1 MPVDKLEGMLGKTS
15 NLLEGTLSK
24 MVVGKLHQRQNQ
36 PDQLIHRRDQLLNLD
51 QELLL
56 SMDLDL
62 HRDRLYWC
70 FLSYCCYPC
79 LSSRFYHPLHMN

>member
-1 MPVDKLEGMLGKTS
+1 MKGPIQLEQ
-15 NLLEGTLSK
+15 SK
-24 MVVGKLHQRQNQ
+24 QRQQKSLKHPSKTTKHRQ
-36 PDQLIHRRDQLLNLD
+36 PDQILHRRDQLLNLE

-70 FLSYCCYPC
+70 FLKK
-79 LSSRFYHPLHMN
+79 

>member
-1 MPVDKLEGMLGKTS
+1 
-15 NLLEGTLSK
+15 

-36 PDQLIHRRDQLLNLD
+36 PDQLLNRRDQLLNLD

-70 FLSYCCYPC
+70 FLSYCCYPFF
-79 LSSRFYHPLHMN
+79 S